1 MRVLFAASGGEGHL
15 APLLPFARAAVD
27 AGDEVR
33 FVVPPEQVATVAAAG
48 LPYEPSA
55 GVAGAALGAVRAAMA
70 IADGAERARLAEVDL
85 FGRLCTSA
93 ALPTIERT
101 ARDFRPDLIIR
112 EPCDYASAV
121 IAARDAIPMVQ
132 VAISPGHADHAGLQ
146 LARDVVEPL
155 ADGVTA
161 LIEAAPY
168 LTRFPDL
175 DSGFADVRDYGA
187 GGEAPARRATDR
199 PVAWLTLGTV
209 NSAFDAAGGTW
220 AAALAAVAALP
231 IDVIAST
238 GRGAVH
244 PVVPANV
251 RVVDWVPLDE
261 ALATAAIV
269 ICHGGSG
276 TTMAALGA
284 GIPLVVVPM
293 LADQPTNA
301 TMVEQLGAG
310 IAVRPVRQRRI
321 AGLTDADV
329 PRLRQAILSVL
340 FDPSY
345 TEAAQLV
352 AKRFAGRPSIAARM
366 AELRR

>member
-15 APLLPFARAAVD
+15 GPLLPFARAAVE
-27 AGDEVR
+27 AGDAVR
-33 FVVPPEQVATVAAAG
+33 FVVPPEQVATVHAAG
-48 LPYEPSA
+48 LPFEPSA

-70 IADGAERARLAEVDL
+70 IADSTERARLAEVDL

-93 ALPTIERT
+93 ALPTMART
-101 ARDFRPDLIIR
+101 VRAFRPDLIVR

-121 IAARDAIPMVQ
+121 VSARDAIPMAQ

-155 ADGVTA
+155 AEGVVA
-161 LIEAAPY
+161 RIEAAPY

-175 DSGFADVRDYGA
+175 DTGFADFREYGA
-187 GGEAPARRATDR
+187 GAEAPPRRPTER

-220 AAALAAVAALP
+220 AAALAAVATLP

-238 GRGAVH
+238 GRGAAH
-244 PVVPANV
+244 PVVPPNV
-251 RVVDWVPLDE
+251 RVVDWVPLEE

-284 GIPLVVVPM
+284 GVPLVVIPM

-310 IAVRPVRQRRI
+310 IAVRPARPRRI
-321 AGLTDADV
+321 AGLTAGDV
-329 PRLRQAILSVL
+329 PRLRQAITSVL
-340 FDPSY
+340 SEPGY
-345 TEAAQLV
+345 AIAARL
-352 AKRFAGRPSIAARM
+352 AATRFAGRPSIAARLE
-366 AELRR
+366 ELRR